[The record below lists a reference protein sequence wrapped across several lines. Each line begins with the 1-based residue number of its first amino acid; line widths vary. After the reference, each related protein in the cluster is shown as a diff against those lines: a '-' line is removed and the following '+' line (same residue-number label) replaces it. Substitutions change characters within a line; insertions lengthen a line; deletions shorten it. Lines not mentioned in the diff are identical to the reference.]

1 MLKTLKSFFATKPL
15 NTEAASDFK
24 LRTVDIAYAALLV
37 EVIKSDHEIDE
48 RESKKLLEILNNK
61 LSTSYGD
68 LSEIAAIAEEKS
80 NEATSLYE
88 FTRLINDEYD
98 YQKKVTLIENMWTIA
113 FADEEI
119 DKYEEYLIRKISD
132 LTYVSHSDFIKSKLR
147 AKNDRGAE
155 II

>member
-15 NTEAASDFK
+15 NTEAVSDSK
-24 LRTVDIAYAALLV
+24 LRTIDIAYAALLV

-61 LSTSYGD
+61 LSSNYGD
-68 LSEIAAIAEEKS
+68 LSEIVAIAEEKS
-80 NEATSLYE
+80 DESTSLYE

-98 YQKKVTLIENMWTIA
+98 YQKKVTLIENMWAIA

-119 DKYEEYLIRKISD
+119 DRYEEYLIRKISD
-132 LTYVSHSDFIKSKLR
+132 LTYVSHSDFIKSKLKAR
-147 AKNDRGAE
+147 KNQRL
-155 II
+155 

>member
-15 NTEAASDFK
+15 NTEAVSDFK
-24 LRTVDIAYAALLV
+24 LRAIDIAYAALLV

-61 LSTSYGD
+61 LSSNYGD
-68 LSEIAAIAEEKS
+68 LSDIVTIAEEKS
-80 NEATSLYE
+80 DESTSLYE

-98 YQKKVTLIENMWTIA
+98 YQKKVTLIENMWAIA

-119 DKYEEYLIRKISD
+119 DRYEEYLIRKISD
-132 LTYVSHSDFIKSKLR
+132 LTYVSHSDFIKSKLKAR
-147 AKNDRGAE
+147 NNQQL
-155 II
+155 